1 MLKFYKMQ
9 ANGNDFVILPLWVEV
24 NPDIDIICQI
34 CDRRLGIGCDQLL
47 IICPPL
53 NEEQVFFCRIF
64 NSDGTEAFQCGNGA
78 RCIAL
83 YAFEKLCPNE
93 TSLVFQMGKVVVEAT
108 MVSNQVK
115 IGMGVPVFFQ
125 KEDETSIYEYPS
137 AVERWWPVIRVF
149 LGNSHAIV
157 FNQNLSYDLVGC
169 VAPHL
174 MKAIDPVDGVNISF
188 CDVISSS
195 DIRLL
200 TFERGA
206 GLTNG
211 CGSAS
216 CAAVAAGI
224 RAGFLSRR
232 INVRLLV
239 GELLVEWID
248 SQKEI
253 FLIGRAYY
261 SFVGDFPANW
271 VEILTRSA

>member
-9 ANGNDFVILPLWVEV
+9 GNGNDFVILPLWVQL
-24 NPDIDIICQI
+24 NPDIETIRQI

-47 IICPPL
+47 VICPPIKEKQIL
-53 NEEQVFFCRIF
+53 FCRIF
-64 NSDGTEAFQCGNGA
+64 NSDGGEAFHCGNGA
-78 RCIAL
+78 RCVAA

-93 TSLVFQMGKVVVEAT
+93 HELVFQMGKVVVEAT
-108 MVSNQVK
+108 KVSNQVK
-115 IGMGVPVFFQ
+115 VSMGVPTFFQ
-125 KEDETSIYEYPS
+125 KEGMASVYEYPC

-157 FNQNLSYDLVGC
+157 FNQNLAYDLVGC

-174 MKAIDPVDGVNISF
+174 MRAIDPVDGVNISF
-188 CDVISSS
+188 CDVVSSS

-232 INVRLLV
+232 VNVRLLM

-248 SQKEI
+248 SQKEM
-253 FLIGRAYY
+253 FLTGNAHY

-271 VEILTRSA
+271 VEVLTRSM